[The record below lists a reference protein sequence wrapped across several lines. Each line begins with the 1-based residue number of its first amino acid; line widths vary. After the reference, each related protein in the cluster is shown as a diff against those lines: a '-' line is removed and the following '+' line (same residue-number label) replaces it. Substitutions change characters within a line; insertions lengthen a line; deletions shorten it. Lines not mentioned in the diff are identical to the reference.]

1 MRALL
6 CSLVM
11 ISSSSALAEGDELA
25 AVRTVLGA
33 MTGQE
38 PVQASAAVSR
48 WERVTG
54 EKTPQ
59 EASAGAVFFLS
70 ATKNGVNVSCNPSL
84 LTPKPAKKNDGPPD
98 VLSNIVAGV
107 DLPQTSRWLNQA
119 APLLHQLENAEVLE
133 NKETTLDER
142 PARRLTLKLKTEKQ
156 SESGAEATTERTLTL
171 WVDAEHVPLASQSEA
186 NTSGGFLVVRFESH
200 QKAERKF
207 AKAGDRLVTIEETQ
221 SDSTSSMGHVFQ
233 NKQTV
238 KLTVK

>member
-11 ISSSSALAEGDELA
+11 ISSSALAEGDELE

-54 EKTPQ
+54 EKPPQ

-70 ATKNGVNVSCNPSL
+70 ATKTSVNVSCNQSQ

-98 VLSNIVAGV
+98 VLGNIVASV
-107 DLPQTSRWLNQA
+107 DLPQTSRWLNHA

-133 NKETTLDER
+133 NKQTTLDKR

-156 SESGAEATTERTLTL
+156 SESGAEATIERTLTL

-186 NTSGGFLVVRFESH
+186 NTSGGFLVVRFENH

-207 AKAGDRLVTIEETQ
+207 VKAGDRLMTIEETQ